1 MTEMTDLELQTY
13 VKGVTA
19 ALLEMETLVYRHG
32 DHGIAAALLIAAGLQ
47 REYPEGVEIANTI
60 LALGDLTDE

>member
-1 MTEMTDLELQTY
+1 MTDEEVGEYIECIT
-13 VKGVTA
+13 TA
-19 ALLEMETLVYRHG
+19 LKDMEALVDSHG

-47 REYPEGVEIANTI
+47 REHPEGVKLANDL

>member
-1 MTEMTDLELQTY
+1 MTDEETQEY
-13 VKGVTA
+13 VEGITA
-19 ALLEMETLVYRHG
+19 ALKEMEALVDSHG

-60 LALGDLTDE
+60 LALGDLADE